1 MGSFGE
7 EEDYQFFDAHE
18 EISSVDNV
26 HGDCFRGVEIACSRH
41 SPAACVPA
49 TFTSDVWMHH
59 PCSVE
64 ERRTK
69 FLNWMGVRSDFDEC
83 QSSAD
88 VGMDPPMDDR
98 VRGSSG
104 GALLRNSGFKDELCS
119 SGSSES
125 SLSSDNSEW
134 ARELVMEEKNF
145 VCRAGNGDGAREA
158 DVDDLD
164 VKMSEGQ
171 DMGSNW
177 LNRVKETESQTSSS
191 PLANQFEESEPAE
204 VNGTKKVMK
213 KLRKRWLT
221 KLRSMTCVMDRQVEV
236 CSSKNDALEGLR
248 VRRVKVRHCRKRLK
262 ELSALFNGQDFQ
274 AHSGKISKMKF
285 SPDGQ
290 FLASAGED
298 RLVKIWQVVEDDRSD
313 DLDIPEIDPSCVYFT
328 VNHVSELS
336 PLYAEKEKMG
346 KPRSLRK
353 TSDSACVIFPPKV
366 FRILEKPL
374 HVFRGHQGE
383 ILDLSWSIDNHL
395 LSSSMDN
402 TVRLWQVGSDNCLR
416 VFKHTNYVTGVQ
428 FNPVDNNYF
437 ISGSVDGKVR
447 IWAVHDCQVVDWTD
461 VREIVTAVSYRPDGQ
476 GMIVGCMSGHCR
488 FYSVSDSHLQLEDGI
503 FLRSKKKSLCKK
515 ITGFEFFPHDSSKV
529 MVTSADSQIRILD
542 GINVISRYRG
552 CRGAGNQNF
561 ASLTSDGKHIVS
573 ASEDS
578 SVYIWNCLDQKGSI
592 PSEAKVIRSCER
604 FSSNASV
611 AIPWCGFKRRN
622 SPDGLKLDDL
632 GTKSLEA
639 LSSSPA
645 CFYQGHEFLLE
656 SFPKGSATW
665 PEEKLPTSSPWPS
678 SHAMHKTQ
686 YKFLRTSCQSTSNA
700 HAWGL
705 VIVTAGWD
713 GRIRSFLNY
722 GLPVPC

>member
-7 EEDYQFFDAHE
+7 EEDDQFFDAHE
-18 EISSVDNV
+18 EISFVDNV
-26 HGDCFRGVEIACSRH
+26 HGDRFRGAEITGSGHFPGDSAST
-41 SPAACVPA
+41 
-49 TFTSDVWMHH
+49 TFTYDVWMRS

-69 FLNWMGVRSDFDEC
+69 FLNWMGVGSDSVAC

-88 VGMDPPMDDR
+88 VGMDPPKDVDR
-98 VRGSSG
+98 VKGSSG
-104 GALLRNSGFKDELCS
+104 AVLRNSGFKDELCS
-119 SGSSES
+119 SRSSES
-125 SLSSDNSEW
+125 SSSSDNSEW
-134 ARELVMEEKNF
+134 ARELVMEEENF
-145 VCRAGNGDGAREA
+145 ICRAGNGDGAKEG
-158 DVDDLD
+158 DVNDLG

-177 LNRVKETESQTSSS
+177 LDRVKRTESRAGSS
-191 PLANQFEESEPAE
+191 PLANQFEASEPAE
-204 VNGTKKVMK
+204 ANGAKEVMK

-236 CSSKNDALEGLR
+236 CSSKNDALEGMR
-248 VRRVKVRHCRKRLK
+248 VQRVKVRHCRKQLK
-262 ELSALFNGQDFQ
+262 ELSALFMGQDFQ
-274 AHSGKISKMKF
+274 AHSGIISKMKF
-285 SPDGQ
+285 SPDGW
-290 FLASAGED
+290 FLASASED

-313 DLDIPEIDPSCVYFT
+313 DLDIPEIDPSCLYFT
-328 VNHVSELS
+328 VNHVSELT

-374 HVFRGHQGE
+374 HEFRGHKGE
-383 ILDLSWSIDNHL
+383 ILDLSWSTDNYL
-395 LSSSMDN
+395 LSSSVDN
-402 TVRLWQVGSDNCLR
+402 TVCLWQVGSDNCLG
-416 VFKHTNYVTGVQ
+416 VFKHTSYVTSVQ

-437 ISGSVDGKVR
+437 ISGSIDGKVR

-476 GMIVGCMSGHCR
+476 GMIVGCMSGSCR
-488 FYSVSDSHLQLEDGI
+488 FYSLSDNHLQLEDDI
-503 FLRSKKKSLCKK
+503 FLCSKKKSLCKR
-515 ITGFEFFPHDSSKV
+515 ITGFEFFPHDSSKL

-542 GINVISRYRG
+542 GVNLISRYRG

-561 ASLTSDGKHIVS
+561 ASLTLDGKHIVS

-578 SVYIWNCLDQKGSI
+578 SVYIWNCLDQKGPV

-611 AIPWCGFKRRN
+611 AIPWCGFN
-622 SPDGLKLDDL
+622 YSNPPDGLKLDDL
-632 GTKSLEA
+632 GRKSLEA
-639 LSSSPA
+639 LLSSPA
-645 CFYQGHEFLLE
+645 CFSQGTEFFLE

-665 PEEKLPTSSPWPS
+665 PEEKLPTSSPWAS
-678 SHAMHKTQ
+678 SRAMYKTQ
-686 YKFLRTSCQSTSNA
+686 CKFLRSSCQSTSSA

-705 VIVTAGWD
+705 VIVTAGCD

-722 GLPVPC
+722 GWPVPH